1 VVCFLRMFFRENL
14 FWQIWQHSCGFSF
27 KWTAMMCFSHHI
39 KWVLKFNTILAYL
52 ICQKRFSRK
61 SILKKHTTE
70 VHLKENP
77 LEFNV
82 WQPKKSNDHFS
93 ATAHNERE
101 DYTAKSIEYPTLAR
115 YLPQKNLSASQCT
128 FSAKQLAIE
137 ACVFTEPKHSARPIF
152 CAKLCSTKLDG
163 LQLPV

>member
-1 VVCFLRMFFRENL
+1 M
-14 FWQIWQHSCGFSF
+14 
-27 KWTAMMCFSHHI
+27 
-39 KWVLKFNTILAYL
+39 LKFNTILAYL

-101 DYTAKSIEYPTLAR
+101 DYTAKSIEYPTLKVNR
-115 YLPQKNLSASQCT
+115 IPYT
-128 FSAKQLAIE
+128 GT
-137 ACVFTEPKHSARPIF
+137 VFT
-152 CAKLCSTKLDG
+152 TKK
-163 LQLPV
+163 PVCFPVYFFRKTIGNRSMCLHRA

>member
-1 VVCFLRMFFRENL
+1 MSVAKFAKRDF
-14 FWQIWQHSCGFSF
+14 HGKTFS
-27 KWTAMMCFSHHI
+27 K
-39 KWVLKFNTILAYL
+39 L
-52 ICQKRFSRK
+52 
-61 SILKKHTTE
+61 HTTE

-152 CAKLCSTKLDG
+152 CAKLCNTKLNG
-163 LQLPV
+163 LQLPVQIECKKFRWLQSTGIYQVYTRKKRISIVILYPP